1 MTTRRADL
9 GCCDDRLALGGDGP
23 VIVLDGRNDRE
34 KLNELLADGEQTHL
48 DYKET
53 LDLAQGKDKLHIVKD
68 LVSLSNR
75 PGGGYLVIGADDT
88 GTPVVPIG
96 TLDRQKFDG
105 ANLGQLVRGYIDGQ
119 IHLNSQ
125 VYELDGNEVI
135 VIQVGGHSDGL
146 PVPLSKIGQY
156 HDAIRGKDVVVFREG
171 EVVLREG
178 PANVTLAHRHWQELL
193 AEHDRQIKASAMED
207 SQALIAEVVKQFG
220 QGGSGP
226 TTPPLALGMSAE
238 SYADAVLLTFESG
251 STIRT
256 KRFLEQARQSATSPA
271 TDPET
276 VSEALDRIAELA
288 CLAILY
294 EREQEAQ
301 AAINKLYDIYLQ
313 RHQGGTTATS
323 LTDILARVYA
333 IGSLAVR
340 LRRWAVVN
348 HIVQKPVRSHSN
360 SSYVF
365 ASWLRHGQVEGSR
378 QGVFPERGL
387 LISMARNLMSTH
399 PGLRPDVPDEAVTA
413 AEDLDHDDNLLNS
426 LCQFDL
432 AYCLITSA
440 EGDGQARGYPTCAAF
455 HQTRADPLFEIIA
468 SEPMVRSELF
478 PESSN
483 AQVAAA
489 MVQVAAMASKESWNF
504 GSFWSGLPS
513 AAENF
518 VARYG
523 AADGS

>member
-1 MTTRRADL
+1 
-9 GCCDDRLALGGDGP
+9 

-53 LDLAQGKDKLHIVKD
+53 LDLAQSKDKLHIVKD

-75 PGGGYLVIGADDT
+75 PCGGYLVIGADDN
-88 GTPVVPIG
+88 GTPVVPTG
-96 TLDRQKFDG
+96 TLDKQKFDG

-125 VYELDGNEVI
+125 VYEVDGNEVI
-135 VIQVGGHSDGL
+135 VILVGGHSDGL
-146 PVPLSKIGQY
+146 PVPMSKIGQY
-156 HDAIRGKDVVVFREG
+156 HDASKGKDVVVFREG

-178 PANVTLAHRHWQELL
+178 AANVTLGHRHWQDLL
-193 AEHDRQIKASAMED
+193 VEHDRQIKASAMED

-220 QGGSGP
+220 RGGSGP
-226 TTPPLALGMSAE
+226 STPPLILGMSAE
-238 SYADAVLLTFESG
+238 SFADAVLLTFESG

-276 VSEALDRIAELA
+276 VTEALDRIAELA

-301 AAINKLYDIYLQ
+301 AAIDKLYDIYLQ

-323 LTDILARVYA
+323 LTDILGRVYA

-340 LRRWAVVN
+340 LRRWGVVN
-348 HIVQKPVRSHSN
+348 HIVQKPVRSHVN

-378 QGVFPERGL
+378 QGVFLQGNGGL
-387 LISMARNLMSTH
+387 LISMARNLVSTH

-413 AEDLDHDDNLLNS
+413 AENLDHDDNLLNS

-468 SEPMVRSELF
+468 REPAVRSELF
-478 PESSN
+478 PESSDE
-483 AQVAAA
+483 QVAAA
-489 MVQVAAMASKESWNF
+489 MVQVTSMASNESWNF
-504 GSFWSGLPS
+504 GSFWSGLPP

-518 VARYG
+518 VAHYG
-523 AADGS
+523 AGEGS